1 MSPKHLQVEAMPFVL
16 KKSKKGHHHNEG
28 LLYGDMDQQLHQ
40 LCLKNAIQERKT
52 LRQILE
58 AMYLKGLLHQSH
70 NKDILNA
77 KSARM
82 QRTLQDAQSPS
93 REAKQMSSSMASNL
107 ARLERLDLEYQDIL
121 EFQNMRK
128 EDNKLQKEA
137 SLEVNHSGEASIVV
151 MKPLGHQTTTP
162 IPIAL
167 SPLHQT
173 RDVENMPSWGGS
185 RKSTVTLTPHAG
197 SYREKSSESSESSS
211 NEYVSLSF
219 WLVLAHLVLSCG
231 FTKNLTLYLFCLV
244 CYVCVYLFYLLWCWR
259 GVRNKI
265 LTMDQ
270 YWSNST

>member
-1 MSPKHLQVEAMPFVL
+1 
-16 KKSKKGHHHNEG
+16 
-28 LLYGDMDQQLHQ
+28 
-40 LCLKNAIQERKT
+40 
-52 LRQILE
+52 
-58 AMYLKGLLHQSH
+58 
-70 NKDILNA
+70 
-77 KSARM
+77 
-82 QRTLQDAQSPS
+82 
-93 REAKQMSSSMASNL
+93 MASNL

-162 IPIAL
+162 IPTAL

-173 RDVENMPSWGGS
+173 RDVENMPSWDGS

-219 WLVLAHLVLSCG
+219 WLVSAHLVLSCG

-244 CYVCVYLFYLLWCWR
+244 CYVCVFSIYFGAGEGSETKSSLWINIRQILHRLNCDTNPCLTCYFAHVADVNMQCSFLLAFM
-259 GVRNKI
+259 VMN
-265 LTMDQ
+265 LL
-270 YWSNST
+270 